1 MSNNRD
7 TQWDDEDD
15 DDTVDSFQQ
24 FESETDLVRK
34 LRKDVK
40 LLQKRNKELETSY
53 TEVSKAQRERIINDA
68 LASKGV
74 NPKIAKFI
82 PSDIEASQDAV
93 NSWLESN
100 AEVFGITQGESKSS
114 VNQQDLQSMSKI
126 ENVTSNLG
134 APSALTDL
142 ERALSEATS
151 EADIL
156 KIISGNL

>member
-134 APSALTDL
+134 APSASTDL

>member
-34 LRKDVK
+34 LRKDLK
-40 LLQKRNKELETSY
+40 AAQKRNKELEQSY

-82 PSDIEASQDAV
+82 PSDIDASTDAI

-100 AEVFGITQGESKSS
+100 ADLFGIAQGESKSP
-114 VNQQDLQSMSKI
+114 VNTQDVQTMDKI
-126 ENVTSNLG
+126 ADVTSNLSSPG
-134 APSALTDL
+134 VSSDL
-142 ERALSEATS
+142 ERKIQSANSEA
-151 EADIL
+151 EIL
-156 KIISGNL
+156 QILSGNL